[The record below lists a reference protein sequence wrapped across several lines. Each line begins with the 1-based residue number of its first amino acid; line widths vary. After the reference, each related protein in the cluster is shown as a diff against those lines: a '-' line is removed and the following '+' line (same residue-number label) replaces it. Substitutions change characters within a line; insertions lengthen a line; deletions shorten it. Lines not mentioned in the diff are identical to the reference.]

1 MTEPAHVGPSARLTI
16 RAWQAALLAG
26 VLATIVAAPSIR
38 NDFVADDQWVVA
50 NRQVLQKPPSVTAV
64 LKEPYWPASFGGV
77 MWRPAVISSFALDYQ
92 VSNSPHW
99 FHTIN
104 VFWAAIA
111 TALFTLLACDLAGP
125 VVGLITGLLF
135 AVHPL
140 HVEAVANV
148 VGRAELMAAAGYA
161 AALVCAVRAERKPV
175 YLIGVAAGAAFAIA
189 SKEIAVTLSAAVV
202 LVYLARR
209 ADLRR
214 AWRPVV
220 AATVPIA
227 AYFIVQGFVGIK
239 TFYAGGLAVGLE
251 HVGFLARSWAMER
264 LSLQWWRLF
273 LFPTH
278 LSADYSP
285 GELTVATGFTVW
297 HLLSLLVWIA
307 VGVLAWRTR
316 RTIPGIA
323 IGLVWMVITISPVA
337 NIVFP
342 TEFLIAERTLYL
354 PSFGVVFGLAWAAA
368 AIRSPRLR
376 LAVIAVAVAA
386 GAARTIIRIPAWHD
400 DETHYQA
407 LKREAP
413 RSYRTLWLEG
423 KDEFAAG
430 RWGSGEQLLRQAIDF
445 APSLA
450 GPRYDLATFYMHAK
464 LWQPAI
470 EQLRVAVAVDS
481 AFEPARAALQQ
492 ALQAAGDSVR

>member
-1 MTEPAHVGPSARLTI
+1 MTEPAHVGTSARLTI

-161 AALVCAVRAERKPV
+161 AALVCAVRAERRPV

-189 SKEIAVTLSAAVV
+189 SKEIAVTLPAAVV

-209 ADLRR
+209 TDLRL

-227 AYFIVQGFVGIK
+227 AYFIVQGFVGIR

-354 PSFGVVFGLAWAAA
+354 PSFGIVFGLAWAAA

-430 RWGSGEQLLRQAIDF
+430 RWGSGEQLLRQAIGF

-450 GPRYDLATFYMHAK
+450 GPRYDLAMFYMHAK

-470 EQLRVAVAVDS
+470 EQLQVAVAVDS